1 LIHAKHLTYS
11 TRTIIQQIKSILL
24 VYYVEKHLLK
34 QNICGEYCLL
44 QLIFP
49 SDKNSTEQLQKG
61 IYYKWFDEEHVLN
74 NNLI

>member
-1 LIHAKHLTYS
+1 LIHAKHLPYS
-11 TRTIIQQIKSILL
+11 ARTIIQQIKSILL

-34 QNICGEYCLL
+34 QNIHGGYCLL

-49 SDKNSTEQLQKG
+49 SDRKSTEQLQKG